1 MVKQECEI
9 TFEFDDNDDAKDQ
22 PGGLFCKSLLSA
34 RRGGGGEGSVPRYL
48 LLGTFSKETSSRDT
62 WKISSSPYFW
72 PYFFLFWMLY
82 FLKGKFYAEITYTR

>member
-1 MVKQECEI
+1 MMGKINLVAY
-9 TFEFDDNDDAKDQ
+9 FAKVDC
-22 PGGLFCKSLLSA
+22 PL
-34 RRGGGGEGSVPRYL
+34 GEEEGKGSVPRYL

-72 PYFFLFWMLY
+72 PFIFLFRMLY